1 MMMIKEKGK
10 IQAEAI
16 LLRNIRGK
24 KII

>member
-1 MMMIKEKGK
+1 MMIKEKGK